1 MYIFITVVII
11 ILSILF
17 FKVHKLKKL
26 YQNQELSLDKEILKK
41 DYEEIIKYI
50 SETYNLNIHKISFT
64 LLTYQTK
71 KLIRFEIKLD
81 KYPLNH
87 FEYLD
92 LIGKEI
98 TLYITEK
105 EFELQNKYKA
115 EEIFTFFSSFE
126 QEEQERIYSHLPNE
140 LNFLKQSIN
149 NKDIW
154 IIKNVFYTRIVVFF
168 YSNYQLPDKTEKERI
183 SNILKEYIF
192 SSLKKFDINN
202 ILDKNEIIIEFDT
215 KENFDTN
222 FESNWYFYIL

>member
-1 MYIFITVVII
+1 MINT
-11 ILSILF
+11 
-17 FKVHKLKKL
+17 
-26 YQNQELSLDKEILKK
+26 
-41 DYEEIIKYI
+41 
-50 SETYNLNIHKISFT
+50 
-64 LLTYQTK
+64 
-71 KLIRFEIKLD
+71 
-81 KYPLNH
+81 LNH

-115 EEIFTFFSSFE
+115 EKIFTFFSSFE
-126 QEEQERIYSHLPNE
+126 QEELERIYSHLPNE

-154 IIKNVFYTRIVVFF
+154 NIKNVFYTRIVVFF

-202 ILDKNEIIIEFDT
+202 ILDKSEIIIEFDT

-222 FESNWYFYIL
+222 FESNWYFYTR

>member
-1 MYIFITVVII
+1 MYIFITVII
-11 ILSILF
+11 VILSILF

-50 SETYNLNIHKISFT
+50 SETYNLNIHEISFT
-64 LLTYQTK
+64 LLIYQTK

-115 EEIFTFFSSFE
+115 EKIFTFFSSFE
-126 QEEQERIYSHLPNE
+126 QEELERIYSHLPNE

>member
-1 MYIFITVVII
+1 MYIFITVVIV

-50 SETYNLNIHKISFT
+50 SETYNLNIHEISFT

-115 EEIFTFFSSFE
+115 EKIFTFFSSFE
-126 QEEQERIYSHLPNE
+126 QEELERIYSHLPNE

-168 YSNYQLPDKTEKERI
+168 YSNFQLPDKTEKERI

-222 FESNWYFYIL
+222 FESNWYFYSR